1 MPTPQ
6 CNLPKMEE
14 DIQDLPR
21 KPVLVKFIP
30 QNLELDTSDFS
41 LVKSKS
47 NFSLTQDQNKSLEC
61 LVKS

>member
-1 MPTPQ
+1 MPTQ
-6 CNLPKMEE
+6 QFNLPKMEE

-30 QNLELDTSDFS
+30 QNLELDTPDFS